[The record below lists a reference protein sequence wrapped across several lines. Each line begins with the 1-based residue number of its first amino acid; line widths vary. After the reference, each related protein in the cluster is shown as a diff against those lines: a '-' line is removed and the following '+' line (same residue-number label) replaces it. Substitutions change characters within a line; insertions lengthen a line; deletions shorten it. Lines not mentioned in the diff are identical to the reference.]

1 MDSELSRQSAP
12 GNNKLVIWGVAT
24 VFGLMILCGS
34 IGVVAWNLDKSA
46 AHFPNARLVAHH
58 SNYSLP
64 KLYRWDHTYATNASI
79 DEVYQWYSI
88 TFDMGP
94 EKEANGS
101 CSLLEEMN
109 STFFYE
115 RYTGVLICEMN
126 VERMMFVTRGTKLF
140 P

>member
-1 MDSELSRQSAP
+1 MEHELSRQSP
-12 GNNKLVIWGVAT
+12 HENKKLWIWGAAA
-24 VFGLMILCGS
+24 VFGMLILCGS
-34 IGVVAWNLDKSA
+34 IGVVAWNMDKSA
-46 AHFPNARLVAHH
+46 AHFPGARLVTHH
-58 SNYSLP
+58 SKYSLP

-94 EKEANGS
+94 EKKANSS
-101 CSLLEEMN
+101 CSLLEELN
-109 STFFYE
+109 SNFFYE
-115 RYTGVLICEMN
+115 RYTGVLICETH